1 MNILKSRPS
10 KLYSLAKSVTVLTN
24 AVLFSADPTLDEK
37 YREPVQPPIDMR
49 ALTPYMRHN

>member
-1 MNILKSRPS
+1 MNITYSKSRPS

-37 YREPVQPPIDMR
+37 
-49 ALTPYMRHN
+49 